1 MFRRP
6 VTTNAKP
13 SFPVSLGRPSSV
25 GTWATFT
32 ELRRSSSGSGKCRQG
47 PLKALFTAAVTL
59 FFIYFEKKPRLL
71 FFLRFFFFSRPIFTI
86 TDSLFFF
93 FFRSD
98 KLKPFWLSITEK
110 EKLPQLDFLASALL
124 SRQTSDEYR
133 RALARA
139 LRLKSKKNTSNSKR
153 IVPFFGVF
161 IRDLKATLSQN
172 PSIVVVSSSENAVP
186 VLRVIFN

>member
-1 MFRRP
+1 M
-6 VTTNAKP
+6 P
-13 SFPVSLGRPSSV
+13 S
-25 GTWATFT
+25 
-32 ELRRSSSGSGKCRQG
+32 QG
-47 PLKALFTAAVTL
+47 PFKGALHGRRL
-59 FFIYFEKKPRLL
+59 FFIYFEKKSRRL
-71 FFLRFFFFSRPIFTI
+71 FFLRFIFFHVPFFHKNF
-86 TDSLFFF
+86 LFFLI
-93 FFRSD
+93 FRSD

-172 PSIVVVSSSENAVP
+172 PSIIVVSSGENAVP
-186 VLRVIFN
+186 VLRVIIIQTSICQIV

>member
-1 MFRRP
+1 M
-6 VTTNAKP
+6 P
-13 SFPVSLGRPSSV
+13 S
-25 GTWATFT
+25 
-32 ELRRSSSGSGKCRQG
+32 QG
-47 PLKALFTAAVTL
+47 PLKALFTAARL
-59 FFIYFEKKPRLL
+59 FFIYFEKKSRRLAV
-71 FFLRFFFFSRPIFTI
+71 FFFAVFSRPIFSREF
-86 TDSLFFF
+86 SLFLFC
-93 FFRSD
+93 RSD

-172 PSIVVVSSSENAVP
+172 PSIIVVSSGANAVP
-186 VLRVIFN
+186 VLRVIIIQI